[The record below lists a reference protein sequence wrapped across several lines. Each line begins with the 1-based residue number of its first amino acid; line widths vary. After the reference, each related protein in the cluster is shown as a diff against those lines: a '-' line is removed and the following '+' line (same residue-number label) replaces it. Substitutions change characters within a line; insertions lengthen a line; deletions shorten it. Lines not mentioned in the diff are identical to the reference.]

1 MMVNSIRRCRTSSPV
16 LSLGY
21 VDYDKDYP
29 AKIDFI
35 PQDEVMNAYRLDYES
50 NMVDGYIYGKAKS
63 LMS

>member
-1 MMVNSIRRCRTSSPV
+1 M
-16 LSLGY
+16 
-21 VDYDKDYP
+21 DYDKDYP

-63 LMS
+63 LHELMNRMEKLLIDFRRIVIS

>member
-1 MMVNSIRRCRTSSPV
+1 M
-16 LSLGY
+16 
-21 VDYDKDYP
+21 DYDKDYP

-63 LMS
+63 FDELMNRMEKLLIDFRRIVIS